1 MPDLT
6 ALVLLV
12 VTLPL
17 AVGLHELTHY
27 AVAKALGIRCWVASP
42 TCVAYVVVGDRPRWQ
57 YRLVGLAPQ
66 LVGGFVGGVW
76 VLTHGIPWSPTGI
89 VAMGSWA
96 IYSVGSVEDIS
107 LAAAKGRTPAHRRWW
122 RGLGDDEQF
131 VTALAVGGGA
141 AGLVATA
148 GVVLPVPAA
157 TGLVGLAAWATFT
170 AGSWSDVS
178 LAAAH
183 GKEPWPARRW
193 RQLDNDERAV
203 CRLLSGGVV
212 AATAAIVGGA
222 VPIFRPVSVG
232 LLFGVAALSAIYR

>member
-1 MPDLT
+1 MADPT

-27 AVAKALGIRCWVASP
+27 AVARALGIRCWVASP
-42 TCVAYVVVGDRPRWQ
+42 TCVAYTVVGDRPRWQ

-66 LVGGFVGGVW
+66 LTGALVGGVW

-107 LAAAKGRTPAHRRWW
+107 LAAATGRTPAHRRWW
-122 RGLGDDEQF
+122 RGLDDEQF
-131 VTALAVGGGA
+131 VVTLAVGGGA
-141 AGLVATA
+141 AGLLATA

-157 TGLVGLAAWATFT
+157 PGL
-170 AGSWSDVS
+170 
-178 LAAAH
+178 
-183 GKEPWPARRW
+183 
-193 RQLDNDERAV
+193 
-203 CRLLSGGVV
+203 
-212 AATAAIVGGA
+212 IGA
-222 VPIFRPVSVG
+222 SIG
-232 LLFGVAALSAIYR
+232 LLFGVAALGAIYR